1 MKSGLHSYCVHCL
14 IPITSPHTECNAYLK
29 KSIIGISHKINFNIG
44 LHIHVISAMINT
56 LLGSL
61 LFSLSTSYIVHV
73 SDIVEQHLVLF
84 ASEISILN

>member
-14 IPITSPHTECNAYLK
+14 IPITTPPTECNAYLK
-29 KSIIGISHKINFNIG
+29 KSIIGISHKINFNI
-44 LHIHVISAMINT
+44 HIHLISAMINH

-61 LFSLSTSYIVHV
+61 LFSLSTSYIAHV